1 MQPLGVLVLT
11 CGVWII
17 YSGVTGIPPLETVQ
31 QIIAN
36 PGQASKIIT
45 DSKLAVASASVGGG
59 SASSIVNTIQTGNPF
74 AGMKIND
81 TFQGHKDRG
90 SQSPGVDFNA
100 PVGTPIISPV
110 SGTASENPSGGAAGY
125 MVTVTDANG
134 YKHQFM
140 HLSKFAGVNGKQI
153 KAGQLIG
160 YSGGARGAVGAGS
173 STGPHIH
180 YNIITPSGSFMDP
193 MQWLT
198 RGKAAVQ

>member
-31 QIIAN
+31 KIIAN
-36 PGQASKIIT
+36 PAQASQIIT
-45 DSKLAVASASVGGG
+45 ESKATAATVTVG
-59 SASSIVNTIQTGNPF
+59 SASAIVNKIQTGNPF

-90 SQSPGVDFNA
+90 SQSPGVDFDA

-110 SGTASENPSGGAAGY
+110 SGTAQENPSGGAAGY

-134 YKHQFM
+134 YRHQFM
-140 HLSKFAGVNGKQI
+140 HLSKFAGVNGPV
-153 KAGQLIG
+153 KAGQVIG
-160 YSGGARGAVGAGS
+160 YSGGKAGAVGAGS